1 MIDEAKPSV
10 RETRLMRSRF
20 ESGNRISGWVYGTI
34 VVMGAVVVGSAGS
47 ADPWRVAT
55 AVAGT
60 VLVLWIA
67 HVYAR
72 AIGESIYAG
81 RRLDRRELTEVAGEE
96 LTIPLAAVPPIGA
109 LVLGAA
115 GVLRESR
122 AIWAALAIGLL
133 TLAAAGLRYA
143 RVEHLNRLATA
154 VSVALNLALGLV
166 IVALEVALSH

>member
-1 MIDEAKPSV
+1 MQ
-10 RETRLMRSRF
+10 SRF
-20 ESGNRISGWVYGTI
+20 ESGQHLAGWVYGTI

-81 RRLDRRELTEVAGEE
+81 RRLDRRELTDVAGEE
-96 LTIPLAAVPPIGA
+96 LTIPLAAVLPIGV

-122 AIWAALAIGLL
+122 AVWVALGIGLF

-143 RVEHLNRLATA
+143 RVEQLHPLATA
-154 VSVALNLALGLV
+154 LSVAMNLALGLV

>member
-1 MIDEAKPSV
+1 
-10 RETRLMRSRF
+10 MRSRF
-20 ESGNRISGWVYGTI
+20 ESGSRISGWVYGTI

-55 AVAGT
+55 AVTGT

-81 RRLDRRELTEVAGEE
+81 RRLDRHELTEVGREE
-96 LTIPLAAVPPIGA
+96 LTIPLAAVLPVGA

-122 AIWAALAIGLL
+122 AIWLALGIGLF

-143 RVEHLNRLATA
+143 RIEQLKPVATA
-154 VSVALNLALGLV
+154 VSVAVNLALGLF
-166 IVALEVALSH
+166 IVVLEVALSH